1 MWAAR
6 FDPMA
11 ERELDFRIQMSRRD
25 RTAVRLQR
33 LAAGFATPIAP
44 TGSAASPRRDSCDA
58 SVPPKI

>member
-1 MWAAR
+1 
-6 FDPMA
+6 MA